1 MKKISYISVLNV
13 ISALAVVML
22 HTNGEFWKFSTERY
36 WFTAN
41 IIESVCYFAVPM
53 FFMLSG
59 ATLLDYRERYST
71 KEYFKKRIYKVVIP
85 FILWNVIGVVYGICK
100 GTINLEEFSLIGFIV
115 KSFNN
120 QIVAIYWFF
129 IPLFSIY
136 MSIPLLASVGKE
148 YRKFIFSYLA
158 IIGFCVNSLVPFI
171 CSLFNIS
178 FNWDLQIGV
187 TSGYLFYVIVGYL
200 LHNYTLQKKWKIII
214 YILGIAGLF
223 IHIVGTYKLSMEAG
237 YIINKFKG
245 YINVPCVLYSVGLFV
260 FLKELVS
267 KYEKKK
273 IVLFILKFNKYT
285 FAVYLMHFF
294 VMEIFVKLFKIN
306 TFSIY
311 YRVIGA
317 FIIFILC
324 CVFTKIIRKIPFGK
338 YLLP

>member
-1 MKKISYISVLNV
+1 MKKVSYISVLNV

-41 IIESVCYFAVPM
+41 IIESVFYFAVPM

-59 ATLLDYRERYST
+59 ATLVDYRERYST
-71 KEYFKKRIYKVVIP
+71 GEYFKKRIYKVIIP
-85 FILWNVIGVVYGICK
+85 FILWNMIGAVYGIYK
-100 GTINLEEFSLIGFIV
+100 GTIKLQELSPIGFIV
-115 KSFNN
+115 KSFNS

-136 MSIPLLASVGKE
+136 MSIPLLAAVGKE
-148 YRKFIFSYLA
+148 HRKSVFCYLAIAGFGFNSLLPFIFS
-158 IIGFCVNSLVPFI
+158 I
-171 CSLFNIS
+171 FNLS

-200 LHNYTLQKKWKIII
+200 LHNYTLEKKWRKII
-214 YILGIAGLF
+214 YILGVAGLCM
-223 IHIVGTYKLSMEAG
+223 HIVGTYKLSIEAG
-237 YIINKFKG
+237 YIVDKFKG
-245 YINVPCVLYSVGLFV
+245 YINVPCVLYSIALFI
-260 FLKELVS
+260 FLKELVN
-267 KYEKKK
+267 KYENKK
-273 IVLFILKFNKYT
+273 IISFILRFNKYT
-285 FAVYLMHFF
+285 FAVYLIHFF
-294 VMEIFVKLFKIN
+294 VMDILVDLFIIN